1 MGKTYRYDEEQFG
14 EDYENFKRFKKE
26 KKQKEKEEEQD
37 EVIRDE

>member
-26 KKQKEKEEEQD
+26 KKQKEEEQD

>member
-14 EDYENFKRFKKE
+14 EDYENFKRFKKD

-37 EVIRDE
+37 EVIRDD